1 MKNLIIIPLA
11 VVSLLVAGCCHTPP
25 ISKGPSATTAAKYA
39 LNQVSSAQTTLQKAQ
54 APLQESG
61 DHIDSAHTTLLT
73 GTNPQPAIKDLET
86 ARAKLEEG
94 KIAVIKAGFTMD
106 NALISV
112 TQAVASAEINEK
124 KATDLE
130 AKNKELE
137 KKLETQSAWV
147 FKLLL
152 GIAAGLI
159 VAGIGLCVASMYIGF
174 ASVRIGLMVSAS
186 GVALLI
192 LTLTLQTYRKE
203 LVLGCGI
210 LLLVTAAYFLWQ
222 LFVSAKANKELVQ
235 FNEGVKNMISGG
247 GSGGNPPTGSVG
259 LVGSGNGGSPTG
271 SSLKAQLFGDNNS
284 TVPNSLADSIQSDST
299 QAIVK
304 QLRKHLKVEKIQ
316 NS

>member
-235 FNEGVKNMISGG
+235 FNEGVKNIIG
-247 GSGGNPPTGSVG
+247 GSGEGGAAGAVANLAAPKTPAPTGS
-259 LVGSGNGGSPTG
+259 N
-271 SSLKAQLFGDNNS
+271 LKAQLFGDNNS

-304 QLRKHLKVEKIQ
+304 QLRKHLKVEKAQ
-316 NS
+316 KG